1 MLLSYIL
8 KIVKMVDLCII
19 IFFFFNLK
27 VVRNART
34 FCKGFCGWLRPIDG
48 LLYYFTI
55 SDLSMRVRL
64 KLYFDLYFC
73 GCQGF

>member
-8 KIVKMVDLCII
+8 KIVKMVDLCITN
-19 IFFFFNLK
+19 FFLNLK

-48 LLYYFTI
+48 LLYSFTI
-55 SDLSMRVRL
+55 SDLSIRVRL

-73 GCQGF
+73 ICQRF